1 MSSTLRPGEPT
12 LTTAAAASGGGA
24 SEVVEEL
31 TASDA
36 LVAETFSEYVG
47 GWWKRVRAGQSG
59 ILPVLAGLVLLV
71 IIFQVLNSN
80 FLTAANLT
88 NLMTQGAPYILLGMA
103 EVFVLLLGEIDLSI
117 GYVAGISA
125 TVTLE
130 LAAYPNPEPWWV
142 AILAGLAA
150 AAFLGLVQGTLITRL
165 GLPSFVVTLGGL
177 LGFEGLMLFLLENNS
192 VASGGTVGITNNI
205 LTDIVNGNLD
215 PTVGWIT
222 MIAVVAIAGLLFWR
236 RDFLR
241 RRAGLA
247 APPAVLTYLK
257 IAAMAVAGV
266 IVVWICN
273 TNRGRISV
281 LEGVPWVVPI
291 ALVIL
296 VGWSFLLGR
305 TRYGRYIYAIGGN
318 AEAARRAG
326 ISLGRIRTIAF
337 ILTSLTA
344 GAAGIVYASQLG
356 SISNGMDGGTLV
368 LDAVAAAVIGGTS
381 LFGGRGKMLHALVG
395 GIIIAAIA
403 NGMGL
408 LGLSAAAQYMITALV
423 LVAAVTVDALSRKGA
438 TATR

>member
-12 LTTAAAASGGGA
+12 LTTATAASGGA
-24 SEVVEEL
+24 NEVIEEL

-130 LAAYPNPEPWWV
+130 LAAYPHPEPWWV

-192 VASGGTVGITNNI
+192 VASGGTVGMTNNI

-215 PTVGWIT
+215 PAVGWIA
-222 MIAVVAIAGLLFWR
+222 MIAVVAIAGFFFWR

-247 APPAVLTYLK
+247 APPAALTYVK

-291 ALVIL
+291 TMVIL
-296 VGWSFLLGR
+296 VGWTFLLGR
-305 TRYGRYIYAIGGN
+305 TRYGRYVYAIGGN

>member
-12 LTTAAAASGGGA
+12 VAPAAAPSSGAA
-24 SEVVEEL
+24 SEVIEEL

-130 LAAYPNPEPWWV
+130 LAAYPHPEPWWV

-205 LTDIVNGNLD
+205 LSDVVNGNLD
-215 PTVGWIT
+215 PAVGWIA
-222 MIAVVAIAGLLFWR
+222 MIAVVAIAGFFFWR

-247 APPAVLTYLK
+247 APPAALTYLK
-257 IAAMAVAGV
+257 IAAMAAAGIV
-266 IVVWICN
+266 VVWICN
-273 TNRGRISV
+273 TNRGRIST

-291 ALVIL
+291 TLVIL
-296 VGWSFLLGR
+296 VGWTFLLGR

-337 ILTSLTA
+337 VLTAMTA

-381 LFGGRGKMLHALVG
+381 LFGGRGKMLHALIG

-423 LVAAVTVDALSRKGA
+423 LVAAVTVDALSRRGA
-438 TATR
+438 TSTR

>member
-12 LTTAAAASGGGA
+12 LTTATAASGGA
-24 SEVVEEL
+24 NEVIEEL

-130 LAAYPNPEPWWV
+130 LAAYPHPEPWWV

-192 VASGGTVGITNNI
+192 VASGGTVGMTNNI

-215 PTVGWIT
+215 PAVGWIA
-222 MIAVVAIAGLLFWR
+222 MIAVVAIAGFFFWR

-247 APPAVLTYLK
+247 APPAALTYVK

-291 ALVIL
+291 TMVIL
-296 VGWSFLLGR
+296 VGWTFLLGR
-305 TRYGRYIYAIGGN
+305 TRYGRYVYAIGGN

-423 LVAAVTVDALSRKGA
+423 LVAAVTVDALSRRGA
-438 TATR
+438 TSTR